1 MKEFIKKIEA
11 IQAEIKVKK
20 SERNNFGNYDYR
32 SFESILAEIKGK
44 LGGLVLTVSDD
55 LILIGEKRYYV
66 KATATITDGT
76 NSISNVGWAR
86 EAELKKGMDESQITG
101 SASSY
106 ARKYAISGLILLEN
120 AKDSDSQDNSHYTGS
135 TQSSPT
141 QSSPTQ
147 SSPTQSSPTQSAPTQ
162 SAPKQEFKPFTGGG
176 GKEASEK
183 QIGLLKKNGVHFT
196 EPLLMSEASKLIDVF
211 FKTGDKNEPNK
222 TPTKLTNFQN
232 ALSAQELHKLRADSE
247 YYLTLLGEMDGQ
259 DKEKERATFL
269 FQAKIDEAKK
279 AGVYDA

>member
-11 IQAEIKVKK
+11 IQTQIKVKK
-20 SERNNFGNYDYR
+20 GERNNFGNYDYR
-32 SFESILAEIKGK
+32 SFESILSAIKWN
-44 LGGLVLTVSDD
+44 LGGLVLTVSDE

-66 KATATITDGT
+66 KATATITDGI
-76 NSISNVGWAR
+76 NKISNVGWAR

-120 AKDSDSQDNSHYTGS
+120 AKDSDAQDNSHYTGS
-135 TQSSPT
+135 PTKQSA
-141 QSSPTQ
+141 
-147 SSPTQSSPTQSAPTQ
+147 PTQSAPTQ

-183 QIGLLKKNGVHFT
+183 QLKLLKTNGVHFT
-196 EPLLMSEASKLIDVF
+196 EPLLMAEASKLIDVF

-222 TPTKLTNFQN
+222 TPTKLSNFES
-232 ALSAQELHKLRADSE
+232 ALQAQELHKIRQDSE

>member
-1 MKEFIKKIEA
+1 M
-11 IQAEIKVKK
+11 
-20 SERNNFGNYDYR
+20 
-32 SFESILAEIKGK
+32 IKGN
-44 LGGLVLTVSDD
+44 LGGLVLTVTDE
-55 LILIGEKRYYV
+55 LVIVGECYYI

-86 EAELKKGMDESQITG
+86 EPELVKKQSEAQTTG
-101 SASSY
+101 SSSSY

-120 AKDSDSQDNSHYTGS
+120 EKDSDSQDNTHYTGS
-135 TQSSPT
+135 PT
-141 QSSPTQ
+141 
-147 SSPTQSSPTQSAPTQ
+147 TQSAPAQ

-183 QIGLLKKNGVHFT
+183 QLKLLKTNGVYFT

-222 TPTKLTNFQN
+222 TPTKLSNFQN

-247 YYLTLLGEMDGQ
+247 YYLTLLGEMDGK
-259 DKEKERATFL
+259 DKEKATFL

-279 AGVYDA
+279 AGVYNA